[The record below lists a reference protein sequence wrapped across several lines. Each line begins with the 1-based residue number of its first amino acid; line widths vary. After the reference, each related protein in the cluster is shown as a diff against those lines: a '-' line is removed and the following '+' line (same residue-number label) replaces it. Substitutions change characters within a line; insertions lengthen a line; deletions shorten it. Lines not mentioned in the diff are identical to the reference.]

1 LTPPQLE
8 AVLAHELCH
17 IRRRDN
23 LVAAVHMVVEALF
36 WFHPLVW
43 WIGAR
48 LVEERERACDE
59 HVLSVF
65 GEPRT
70 YAEGIVNVCRQYV
83 EAPLAC
89 VSGVS
94 GAHLKQ
100 RVEEIMTNRIVE
112 KLNVGR
118 KMLLAGVG
126 IVAVAGPIV
135 VGIGARQVRA
145 QSPEGQPAGVAPAFE
160 VASIKPSDVG
170 GNYVEITPGTVS
182 VHSATLRTCIT
193 WAYSVQ
199 RSQVAGANATISRML
214 DSGRYD
220 IVAKSAS
227 PVPVNQLKQ
236 MLQQLL
242 ADRFTMTLHRDHR
255 ELQTYALL
263 QDKGGAKFRESSE
276 EGESVERA
284 ASKMNRQWTRTR
296 MAQFADQ
303 LSEAMEAPVLDE
315 TGLTSKYDF
324 ALDLTPYL
332 QRNGE
337 RPDIATMM
345 VTAIKEQLGLR
356 LASRRAPVDV
366 FVIDHVE
373 KPSAN

>member
-1 LTPPQLE
+1 LLVPRDIAECLTPRQLE

-48 LVEERERACDE
+48 LVDERERACDE

-70 YAEGIVNVCRQYV
+70 YAEGIVNICRQYV

-118 KMLLAGVG
+118 KVLLAGVG
-126 IVAVAGPIV
+126 IVAVAGPIA

-145 QSPEGQPAGVAPAFE
+145 QSLERPPVGVAPAFE

-193 WAYSVQ
+193 WGIFSAAQPGSGRECDDFKDARFRALRHRREICESGSRKPAQ
-199 RSQVAGANATISRML
+199 ANAPA
-214 DSGRYD
+214 
-220 IVAKSAS
+220 VADG
-227 PVPVNQLKQ
+227 P
-236 MLQQLL
+236 
-242 ADRFTMTLHRDHR
+242 LHD
-255 ELQTYALL
+255 
-263 QDKGGAKFRESSE
+263 D
-276 EGESVERA
+276 A
-284 ASKMNRQWTRTR
+284 ASR
-296 MAQFADQ
+296 
-303 LSEAMEAPVLDE
+303 S
-315 TGLTSKYDF
+315 S
-324 ALDLTPYL
+324 
-332 QRNGE
+332 
-337 RPDIATMM
+337 
-345 VTAIKEQLGLR
+345 
-356 LASRRAPVDV
+356 
-366 FVIDHVE
+366 
-373 KPSAN
+373 